1 MATTTPNFGWPVPT
15 STDLVK
21 DGATAIEALG
31 DGIDTSMVDLK
42 GGTTGQ
48 ILSKASSA
56 DMDFTWA
63 SPNPGD
69 ITAVTAT
76 SPLTGGGTS
85 GDVTIGILSG
95 TTSNLGAVQLST
107 STSSTS
113 TSLAAT
119 ASAVKSAYDLA
130 DAAIPKSLIDAAG
143 DLIIGT
149 ANDTA
154 GRIAIGTNGQVLTS
168 NGTTATWAAAAGG
181 GGMTSLASGTLSGA
195 SVVLSSI
202 SGSYVHLQLLISN
215 FKPATDGAT
224 FYLRVNADAGSN
236 RYFNGTVGSSS
247 FTFNTTGWQ
256 VSQAQGNA
264 TDTGTIVVDLYNYT
278 KTGIWKTAQSI
289 ATTDSGGTN
298 YYSNQTLI
306 FNQTG
311 AITGLTMLP
320 SGGNFTSGNYTL
332 YGVK

>member
-1 MATTTPNFGWPVPT
+1 MATTTTNFGWDIPQ

-21 DGATAIEALG
+21 DGATAIAALG
-31 DGIDTSMVDLK
+31 QDIDTALVDLK

-48 ILSKASSA
+48 VLAKASNTDLDYSWITN
-56 DMDFTWA
+56 DV
-63 SPNPGD
+63 GD

-85 GDVTIGILSG
+85 GDITVGIQSA
-95 TTSNLGAVQLST
+95 TTSQAGAVQLSD
-107 STSSTS
+107 STS
-113 TSLAAT
+113 TTSSVLAAT
-119 ASAVKSAYDLA
+119 PTAVKSAYDLA
-130 DAAIPKSLIDAAG
+130 NGAIPKSLIDAAG
-143 DLIIGT
+143 DLIVGT

-154 GRIAIGTNGQVLTS
+154 GRIAIGSNGTVLTS

-181 GGMTSLASGTLSGA
+181 GGLTSLASGTLSGA

-236 RYFNGTVGSSS
+236 RYSNSVVGSSS

-278 KTGIWKTAQSI
+278 KTGIWKTAESVAI
-289 ATTDSGGTN
+289 TDSGGTN
-298 YYSNQTLI
+298 YYTNQTLI
-306 FNQTG
+306 YNQTG

>member
-1 MATTTPNFGWPVPT
+1 MTNPT
-15 STDLVK
+15 SNYGWQMPTATDLVT
-21 DGATAIEALG
+21 DLPADFEVFGQAVDTALA
-31 DGIDTSMVDLK
+31 DLK

-48 ILSKASSA
+48 ILSKASNT
-56 DMDFTWA
+56 DMDFIWTSA
-63 SPNPGD
+63 NPGD
-69 ITAVTAT
+69 ITGVTAT

-85 GDVTIGILSG
+85 GDVTVGIQSAS
-95 TTSNLGAVQLST
+95 TSQSGAVQLSD
-107 STSSTS
+107 STS
-113 TSLAAT
+113 TTSSVLAAT
-119 ASAVKSAYDLA
+119 STAVKSAYDLA
-130 DAAIPKSLIDAAG
+130 NGAIPKSLIDAAG
-143 DLIIGT
+143 DLIVGT

-154 GRIAIGTNGQVLTS
+154 GRIAIGSNGTVLTS
-168 NGTTATWAAAAGG
+168 NGTTATWAAATT
-181 GGMTSLASGTLSGA
+181 GMTSLASGTLSGA

-202 SGSYVHLQLLISN
+202 SGSYVHLQLMISN

-224 FYLRVNADAGSN
+224 FFLRVNADSGAN
-236 RYFNGTVGSSS
+236 RYFNGVVGSSS
-247 FTFNTTGWQ
+247 FTFNSTGWQ
-256 VSQAQGNA
+256 VSQPQGNA
-264 TDTGTIVVDLYNYT
+264 SDNGTIVVDLYNYT